1 MTLAFSQ
8 ARQFFDVLH
17 SPPHRHTPLED
28 AQGLATGAVI
38 AAFGIHILSVA
49 GLITGGMAGLAFV
62 LSYAT
67 GLRFGLLFFALNLPF
82 YILSWRRLG
91 PAFTIKTFLSVA
103 LTSVLAETLPSV
115 VGFSHLD
122 PLFASALGGLLLS
135 FGLLALFRHRASLGG
150 IGILAIYLQER
161 FGWRAGL
168 VQLAFDLTVL
178 VSAFFVIPPATVLT
192 SMLGAVIL
200 NIFLTINHRSD
211 RYIAL

>member
-1 MTLAFSQ
+1 MSLAFSQ
-8 ARQFFDVLH
+8 AKQFFDVLH
-17 SPPHRHTPLED
+17 SPPHRHTPIED

-49 GLITGGMAGLAFV
+49 GLITGM
-62 LSYAT
+62 
-67 GLRFGLLFFALNLPF
+67 RFGLLFFALNLPF

-103 LTSVLAETLPSV
+103 LTSVLSELLPAV
-115 VGFSHLD
+115 IGFSHLD

-168 VQLAFDLTVL
+168 VQLGFDLSVL
-178 VSAFFVIPPATVLT
+178 VSAFFVIEPKTVLT

-200 NIFLTINHRSD
+200 NLFLTINHRSD